1 MVLSAQDKRWIAEE
15 DARTLMRAEEIRL
28 DAGRKR
34 AATTQIKKLVIEKEK
49 EAKAA
54 KAVAST
60 LTTTKKRTSTRR
72 KK

>member
-1 MVLSAQDKRWIAEE
+1 MVLTAQDKRWMAEE

-54 KAVAST
+54 KAVASK